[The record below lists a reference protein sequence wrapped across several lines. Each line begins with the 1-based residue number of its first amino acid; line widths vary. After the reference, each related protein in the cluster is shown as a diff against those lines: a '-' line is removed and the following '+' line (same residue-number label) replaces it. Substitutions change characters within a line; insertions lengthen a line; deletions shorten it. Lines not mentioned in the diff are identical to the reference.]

1 MWDVIIVG
9 AGPGGS
15 AAAKACANL
24 GLKTL
29 ILEKKRLP
37 RDKVCS
43 GMVAGPMARDLIQR
57 EFGPIPRQVLIPPY
71 ELSGQK
77 FHIPGLE
84 PGSLEWK
91 TLIAWRKDLD
101 HWFNLKAQEEGA
113 QIWDRARV
121 LKIEEIEGKFSVH
134 LRRGNSAEELKANFL
149 IGADGAGSGVRKFLF
164 PNLKVRY
171 SAPIRECYEGSLD
184 LDKCYLHWFFPRSRP
199 RPRFNVNHKGDYFLI
214 EGSGVK
220 KLRPEII
227 ETLAQYGFKSDSK
240 PIWRDACM
248 IPWLHEGLITGSFCP
263 ARGNALLI
271 GDAAGLLFPISFEG
285 IGVALK
291 SGMLAAASILESSR
305 SQAEPAAAYLKS
317 LTPIIDQLKA
327 LYLLGKRLEK
337 EHAKGGETLLN
348 ALKEGYA
355 AALEVV

>member
-43 GMVAGPMARDLIQR
+43 GMVAGPMARDLIQQ

-77 FHIPGLE
+77 FHVPGLE

-91 TLIAWRKDLD
+91 TPIAWRKDLD
-101 HWFNLKAQEEGA
+101 YWFTLKAQEEGA
-113 QIWDRARV
+113 EIWDRARV
-121 LKIEEIEGKFSVH
+121 LKIEEIEGQFNVH
-134 LRRGNSAEELKANFL
+134 LRRGNSAEELKADFL

-184 LDKCYLHWFFPRSRP
+184 LDKGYLHWFFPRSRP
-199 RPRFNVNHKGDYFLI
+199 RPRFNVNHKGDCFLI

-227 ETLAQYGFKSDSK
+227 EILAQYGFHPDRK
-240 PIWRDACM
+240 PIWRDACL
-248 IPWLHEGLITGSFCP
+248 IPWLHEGLISGSFCP

-291 SGMLAAASILESSR
+291 SGLLAATTIFESSR
-305 SQAEPAAAYLKS
+305 SQAEPAGAYLKA
-317 LTPIIDQLKA
+317 LTPIIEQLKA
-327 LYLLGKRLEK
+327 LYLLGKKLEK
-337 EHAKGGETLLN
+337 EHAKGGEALLN

-355 AALEVV
+355 AALEIV

>member
-1 MWDVIIVG
+1 MRDVIIVG

-15 AAAKACANL
+15 AAGKACANL

-43 GMVAGPMARDLIQR
+43 GMVAGPMARDLIRR
-57 EFGPIPRQVLIPPY
+57 EFGPIPQRVLCPPF
-71 ELSGQK
+71 ELSGQM
-77 FHIPGLE
+77 FHVPGLDPE
-84 PGSLEWK
+84 SLEWK

-101 HWFNLKAQEEGA
+101 HWFIQKAQEEGA
-113 QIWDRARV
+113 EIWDSARV
-121 LKIEEIEGKFSVH
+121 IKIEEIEGKFRVH
-134 LRRGNSAEELKANFL
+134 IRRGNSTEEFKADFL
-149 IGADGAGSGVRKFLF
+149 IGADGAGSGVRRFLF
-164 PNLKVRY
+164 PDLKVRY
-171 SAPIRECYEGSLD
+171 SAPIRECYQGSLD
-184 LDKCYLHWFFPRSRP
+184 LDKGYLHWFFPRSRP
-199 RPRFNVNHKGDYFLI
+199 RPRFNVNHKGDCFLI

-227 ETLAQYGFKSDSK
+227 ETLGQYGFHPDSK

-248 IPWLHEGLITGSFCP
+248 IPWLHKGLISGSFCP

-291 SGMLAAASILESSR
+291 SGMLAAASIFESSR
-305 SQAEPAAAYLKS
+305 SRKETAATYLEA
-317 LTPIIDQLKA
+317 LAPIIEQLKA
-327 LYLLGKRLEK
+327 LYLLGEKLEK
-337 EHAKGGETLLN
+337 EHIKGGVTLLKS
-348 ALKEGYA
+348 LKEGYA

>member
-15 AAAKACANL
+15 AAAKTCAKL

-29 ILEKKRLP
+29 ILERKLLP

-43 GMVAGPMARDLIQR
+43 GMVAGPMAQDLIQD
-57 EFGPIPRQVLIPPY
+57 EFGPIPQKVLAPPY

-77 FHIPGLE
+77 FHVPGIE
-84 PGSLEWK
+84 PQSLEWK
-91 TLIAWRKDLD
+91 TFIAWRKDLD
-101 HWFNLKAQEEGA
+101 HWFTMKAQEEGA
-113 QIWDRARV
+113 EIWDGAKV
-121 LKIEEIEGKFSVH
+121 IKIAESEGKFSVH
-134 LRRGNSAEELKANFL
+134 LRRANSAEELKANFL

-184 LDKCYLHWFFPRSRP
+184 LDKGYLHWFFPRSRS
-199 RPRFNVNHKGDYFLI
+199 RPRFNVNHKGEYFLI

-220 KLRPEII
+220 QLRPEIL
-227 ETLAQYGFKSDSK
+227 ETLTQFGFHSDSQ

-248 IPWLHEGLITGSFCP
+248 IPWLHEGLISGSFRP

-291 SGMLAAASILESSR
+291 SGMLAAASIFDGAS
-305 SQAEPAAAYLKS
+305 SQAEPAAAYLKA
-317 LTPIIDQLKA
+317 LTPIIEQLKE
-327 LYLLGKRLEK
+327 LYLLGKKLEK
-337 EHAKGGETLLN
+337 EHVKGGQALLN
-348 ALKEGYA
+348 ALKEGYT
-355 AALEVV
+355 AALKIV

>member
-1 MWDVIIVG
+1 MWDVIVVG

-15 AAAKACANL
+15 AAAKACSNL

-43 GMVAGPMARDLIQR
+43 GMVAGPMARDLIKK
-57 EFGPIPRQVLIPPY
+57 EFGPIPRQVLIHPY

-77 FHIPGLE
+77 FHVPGLE

-101 HWFNLKAQEEGA
+101 HWFTLKAQKEGA
-113 QIWDRARV
+113 EVWDRARV
-121 LKIEEIEGKFSVH
+121 LKIEAIEGKFNVH
-134 LRRGNSAEELKANFL
+134 LRRGKFTEELKTKFL

-184 LDKCYLHWFFPRSRP
+184 LDKGYLHWFFPRSRP
-199 RPRFNVNHKGDYFLI
+199 RPRFNVNHKGDFFLI

-220 KLRPEII
+220 KLRPEIVA
-227 ETLAQYGFKSDSK
+227 TLGKFGFHPDSK

-248 IPWLHEGLITGSFCP
+248 IPWLHEGLISGAFCP

-291 SGMLAAASILESSR
+291 SGMLAAAAIVESIH
-305 SQAEPAAAYLKS
+305 SQAEPSALYLKT
-317 LTPIIDQLKA
+317 LTPIIKQLKA
-327 LYLLGKRLEK
+327 LHLLGKRLEK
-337 EHAKGGETLLN
+337 EHAKGGQALLN
-348 ALKEGYA
+348 ALKEGYT
-355 AALEVV
+355 AALEIV